1 MVAIRLGV
9 VTAPGP
15 HCISLLLLHLSLL
28 GGKKH
33 AAALSLWLLP
43 HGGALD
49 LLGRLVVGELAEV
62 VGVLRRGGEVSCSVC
77 LLVRIVMMGYY
88 ACSLLIVWRIRRLN
102 YCVVLTGLGIMTFGS
117 FAVANFPVKLL
128 LLRWLMWKHL
138 SMMRAGPGNRRD
150 RQCQIVVPLMES
162 DRSNRLVAVL
172 TR

>member
-1 MVAIRLGV
+1 MLIGNLSIVESGHIWCALVMVAIRLGV

-43 HGGALD
+43 HGRALD

-62 VGVLRRGGEVSCSVC
+62 VGVLGRGGEVSCSVC

-88 ACSLLIVWRIRRLN
+88 ACSLLIV
-102 YCVVLTGLGIMTFGS
+102 
-117 FAVANFPVKLL
+117 
-128 LLRWLMWKHL
+128 
-138 SMMRAGPGNRRD
+138 
-150 RQCQIVVPLMES
+150 
-162 DRSNRLVAVL
+162 
-172 TR
+172 